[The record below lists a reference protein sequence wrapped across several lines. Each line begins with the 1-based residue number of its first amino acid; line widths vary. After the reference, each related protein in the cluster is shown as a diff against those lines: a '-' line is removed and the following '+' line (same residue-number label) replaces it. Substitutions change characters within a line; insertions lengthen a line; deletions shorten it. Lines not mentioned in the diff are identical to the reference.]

1 MALSEAIGPIGNI
14 SPMKKTILLIAI
26 SLISVPLV
34 AHAQD
39 QRPPRLTTVTE
50 ERYRLQPGDVLEI
63 QYRYSPE
70 FNQTVTVQPDGYVTL
85 EVGGDL
91 KIAGMTVD
99 QTRQAILK
107 QASTRLQDPIATVIL
122 KEFQKPYFVVAGE
135 VAQPGKIEMRERV
148 TALQAIMLAGGMKE
162 SAKSSQVVVFR
173 KINSDIAEVK
183 LLNLKTI
190 RRTSDLENDLT
201 LQPGDMVFVLLLS
214 WYAALSAQGL
224 YVSHRLSSLR
234 GELREIARAVAISSL
249 ALLVAA
255 QLGKW
260 PTINL
265 LTVGGFGV
273 AGFVLVA
280 AGRVALR
287 LNLRRLRAHGHNVK
301 ALVIIGA

>member
-1 MALSEAIGPIGNI
+1 
-14 SPMKKTILLIAI
+14 MKKTTLLIAI
-26 SLISVPLV
+26 SFLTVPLV

-70 FNQTVTVQPDGYVTL
+70 FNQTVTVQPDGYITL

-91 KIAGMTVD
+91 KVAGMTVD

-107 QASTRLQDPIATVIL
+107 KASTRLQDPIATIIL

-148 TALQAIMLAGGMKE
+148 TAIQAIMLAGGMKE

-183 LLNLKTI
+183 LLNLKII
-190 RRTSDLENDLT
+190 RRTRDLENDLT
-201 LQPGDMVFVLLLS
+201 LQPGDMVFVPRDKIS
-214 WYAALSAQGL
+214 KIERFM
-224 YVSHRLSSLR
+224 RLAS
-234 GELREIARAVAISSL
+234 
-249 ALLVAA
+249 VAA
-255 QLGKW
+255 FMAPKL
-260 PTINL
+260 
-265 LTVGGFGV
+265 
-273 AGFVLVA
+273 
-280 AGRVALR
+280 
-287 LNLRRLRAHGHNVK
+287 
-301 ALVIIGA
+301 